1 MSDIQNVKDA
11 SSIVDVIGRYVEL
24 QQSGSSYK
32 GICPFHQERTP
43 SFHVWPD
50 RQYWKCFGAC
60 SEGGDVITFL
70 MKIENM
76 DFPVALRSL
85 AAESG
90 VEIASR
96 AKPKKQ
102 DEFEPLY
109 QLLGQAAA
117 YFRQNLAKGKEKE
130 ASKARAY
137 LAERKIS
144 AEISEDF
151 QIGLSPRNRTG
162 LLNFMR
168 SQNFEVE
175 DLLTV
180 NLVIELEDGAIRDR
194 FMGLLMFPIRNAR
207 GRVIGFGARQLPP
220 ESDRFGKYINTARTP
235 LFNKSEILYGI
246 EKAMESIRRE
256 QQAVIVEGYFDA
268 ITAHQY
274 GHTNTVAC
282 MGTAVTPEHIQ
293 QLQRITSKITFA
305 LDADTAGQSAT
316 IRNLDRSRQALQA
329 VNQESRRR
337 SGARDEV
344 QLTIVKVPP
353 GQDPDELI
361 RTDAEAWPR
370 LVKDDI
376 SLVDFYAEYLPTA
389 YDFSQ
394 PEEKQKAVYRMATVL
409 AGFQQPVTRDGYINS
424 AAGKLQVSKGILDR
438 MVQEA
443 ERSQRSSRRRAIDR
457 SQPSVSNAQTQ
468 IPRREDWLLGALCWN
483 PIIVLPQLKHDL
495 ESIRLEPLSKE
506 DFSNSEN
513 IVVYEALQ
521 NLSQDSEEWHP
532 EALRRHLD
540 TGLQDHFGLLEGIA
554 RTFRNNDSQEVS
566 QVALEH
572 LLSVRTR
579 SVNRNLELLNIGEDT
594 SSEEGAIR
602 TQVERKQL
610 YAERRSL
617 DEARDRVQHQLVSE

>member
-11 SSIVDVIGRYVEL
+11 ASIVDVIGRYVEL
-24 QQSGSSYK
+24 QQTGSSYK

-60 SEGGDVITFL
+60 SEGGDVIAFL

-76 DFPVALRSL
+76 DFPAALRAL

-90 VEIASR
+90 VELASLS
-96 AKPKKQ
+96 KPKKQ
-102 DEFEPLY
+102 DENEPLY

-117 YFRQNLAKGKEKE
+117 FFRQNLVKGKDKE
-130 ASKARAY
+130 ANKARAY

-144 AEISEDF
+144 AAISEDF
-151 QIGLSPRNRTG
+151 EIGLSLFNRTG

-168 SQNFEVE
+168 SQDFEVE

-180 NLVIELEDGAIRDR
+180 NLVIEQEDGAIRDR
-194 FMGLLMFPIRNAR
+194 FMGLLMLPIRNVR

-220 ESDRFGKYINTARTP
+220 ESDRFGKYINTASTP
-235 LFNKSEILYGI
+235 LFNKSEVLYGI
-246 EKAMESIRRE
+246 EKAMEPIRRKR
-256 QQAVIVEGYFDA
+256 QAVIVEGYFDA
-268 ITAHQY
+268 IAAHQY

-282 MGTAVTPEHIQ
+282 MGTAVTPGHIQ

-305 LDADTAGQSAT
+305 LDADAAGQSAT

-344 QLTIVKVPP
+344 QLTIVKVPH

-361 RTDAEAWPR
+361 RTDAAAWPR
-370 LVKDDI
+370 LVKDEI

-389 YDFSQ
+389 YDFNQ
-394 PEEKQKAVYRMATVL
+394 PEEKQKAVFRMANVL
-409 AGFQQPVTRDGYINS
+409 VGFRQPVTRDGYINS
-424 AAGKLQVSKGILDR
+424 AVRKLQVSKTVLSR

-443 ERSQRSSRRRAIDR
+443 ESSQRPSNRRAGER
-457 SQPSVSNAQTQ
+457 SRLGVSKAQAK

-483 PIIVLPQLKHDL
+483 PKTVLPQLEHDL
-495 ESIRLEPLSKE
+495 KSIRLEPLSRD

-521 NLSQDSEEWHP
+521 NLSKDSEEWHP
-532 EALRRHLD
+532 ETLRRQLD
-540 TGLQDHFGLLEGIA
+540 IGLQDHLGLLEGIS
-554 RTFRNNDSQEVS
+554 RTLRNNDSQEVS
-566 QVALEH
+566 QVAMEH

-579 SVNRNLELLNIGEDT
+579 TVNRNLELLNIGEDT
-594 SSEEGAIR
+594 SSEEGANR

-617 DEARDRVQHQLVSE
+617 DEAKDRVQHLLVSE